1 MRWLGWGLALKQGL
15 VGGAKSQGSVS
26 NNSSVS
32 EGRTRWPLALLL
44 QAETF
49 LFTADFNSLWT
60 PALAWPCSGEKWHP
74 LQLPKNS
81 EIFLLDRCPAVLFAL
96 TLVCLKVHILHSQRA
111 FIVCDTFPKILSRFS
126 VRIFFTWN
134 TFLWDLIK
142 LTTAMTLLMNLLKRR
157 QMIQEVC
164 FKKLVY

>member
-1 MRWLGWGLALKQGL
+1 MGEAQSLSLV
-15 VGGAKSQGSVS
+15 VGGVKSQGRVS

-81 EIFLLDRCPAVLFAL
+81 EIFLLDRSPAVLFAL
-96 TLVCLKVHILHSQRA
+96 TLVCLKLHILHSQRA

-126 VRIFFTWN
+126 VRVFYMKYISLRFDQTHHCN
-134 TFLWDLIK
+134 DAADESIK
-142 LTTAMTLLMNLLKRR
+142 EKKDDSGSLFSNINLLKNGA
-157 QMIQEVC
+157 
-164 FKKLVY
+164 